1 MVTRQARTVKFCMNV
16 LIVEDDVF
24 FQKFYSTKLEEVGF
38 KVDVASDGEQGIVK
52 AETFKPDLII
62 LDIIMPNKDGFDF
75 LQDVAKDESLKKIPI
90 LVFSTLGQEQDVQ
103 KALKL
108 GAIGYV
114 NKTFFDFDKLKSRIE
129 EAIKTKKP

>member
-1 MVTRQARTVKFCMNV
+1 MNV

-24 FQKFYSTKLEEVGF
+24 FQKFYSSKLTDAGF
-38 KVDVASDGEQGIVK
+38 SVAVASDGEEGIVK
-52 AETFKPDLII
+52 AREFKPDLII

-75 LQDVAKDESLKKIPI
+75 LEDVSADETLKKIPI

-108 GAIGYV
+108 GADGYV
-114 NKTFFDFDKLKSRIE
+114 NKTFFDFDKLKQKIE
-129 EAIKTKKP
+129 ETIQNKRLKD